1 MKKILIIED
10 NKSLNEE
17 LIDWFTFEG
26 FEAWSADNG
35 FDGIDMACQLVPDI
49 ILCDIMMPDMNGTEV
64 LEDLRNNVST
74 RLIPFI
80 FMTALSGR
88 LNIRT
93 GMELGADDY
102 ITKPFTR
109 IELIKTVTTR
119 LKKAESI
126 RELTDTKAQE
136 RTAKLN
142 FTNMELEAFNYSVS
156 HDLHAP
162 LRALNGYANMLTEDY
177 ADLLDSEGKRMLN
190 AITEQSK
197 KMGALIDDLLSFS
210 RISTN
215 EIKISAID
223 MHDLALTVFTELAA
237 DQDKAKIDFRITE
250 IDSSYGDAPMI
261 KQVWVNLISNAIKY
275 TSKITI
281 PVIEIGSTNTETET
295 VFYIKDNGAGFD
307 MEYYDKLFSVFKRL
321 HSARQFE
328 GNGVGLAIVQRIIQ
342 RHQGRV
348 WAESEIN
355 KGTTFYFALPLA
367 AASHL
372 KGIAV

>member
-10 NKSLNEE
+10 NISLNEE

-26 FEAWSADNG
+26 FEARSADNG
-35 FDGIDMACQLVPDI
+35 FDGIEMACRLIPDI

-88 LNIRT
+88 HNIRT
-93 GMELGADDY
+93 GMDLGADDY

-109 IELIKTVTTR
+109 VELIKTVTTR
-119 LKKAESI
+119 LKKSENI

-142 FTNMELEAFNYSVS
+142 FTNRELEAFNYSVS
-156 HDLHAP
+156 HDLHTP
-162 LRALNGYANMLTEDY
+162 LRALNGYASMLIEDY
-177 ADLLDSEGKRMLN
+177 SELLDSEGKRMLN
-190 AITEQSK
+190 AIVDQSN
-197 KMGALIDDLLSFS
+197 KMGCLIDDLLSFS
-210 RISTN
+210 RINMN

-223 MHDLALTVFTELAA
+223 MHSLAINVYDELTTDPE
-237 DQDKAKIDFRITE
+237 KEKIDFRISE
-250 IDSSYGDAPMI
+250 IDSTYGDTSML
-261 KQVWVNLISNAIKY
+261 KQIWVNLISNAIKY
-275 TSKITI
+275 TSKISN
-281 PVIEIGSTNTETET
+281 PVIEIGSTSDETET
-295 VFYIKDNGAGFD
+295 VYYIKDNGAGFD
-307 MEYYDKLFSVFKRL
+307 MEYYDKLFGVFKRL
-321 HSARQFE
+321 HSTRQFE
-328 GNGVGLAIVQRIIQ
+328 GNGVGLAIVHRIVQ

-355 KGTTFYFALPLA
+355 KGATFYFALPA
-367 AASHL
+367 ANASN
-372 KGIAV
+372 GIEH

>member
-10 NKSLNEE
+10 NISLNEE

-26 FEAWSADNG
+26 FEARSADNG
-35 FDGIDMACQLVPDI
+35 FDGIEMACRLIPDI

-88 LNIRT
+88 HNIRT
-93 GMELGADDY
+93 GMDLGADDY

-109 IELIKTVTTR
+109 VELIKTVTTR
-119 LKKAESI
+119 LKKSENI

-142 FTNMELEAFNYSVS
+142 FTNRELEAFNYSVS
-156 HDLHAP
+156 HDLHTP
-162 LRALNGYANMLTEDY
+162 LRALNGYASMLIEDY
-177 ADLLDSEGKRMLN
+177 SELLDSEGKRMLN
-190 AITEQSK
+190 AIVDQSN
-197 KMGALIDDLLSFS
+197 KMGCLIDDLLSFS
-210 RISTN
+210 RINMN

-223 MHDLALTVFTELAA
+223 MHSLAINVYDELTTDTE
-237 DQDKAKIDFRITE
+237 KEKIDFRISE
-250 IDSSYGDAPMI
+250 IDSINGDTSML
-261 KQVWVNLISNAIKY
+261 KQIWVNLISNAIKY
-275 TSKITI
+275 TSKISN
-281 PVIEIGSTNTETET
+281 PVIEIGSTSDETET
-295 VFYIKDNGAGFD
+295 VYYIKDNGAGFD
-307 MEYYDKLFSVFKRL
+307 MEYYDKLFGVFKRL
-321 HSARQFE
+321 HSTRQFE
-328 GNGVGLAIVQRIIQ
+328 GNGVGLAIVHRIVQ

-355 KGTTFYFALPLA
+355 KGATFYFALPA
-367 AASHL
+367 VNASN
-372 KGIAV
+372 GIEH

>member
-26 FEAWSADNG
+26 FEAWSAYNG
-35 FDGIDMACQLVPDI
+35 LTGIEMASQLLPDI

-64 LEDLRNNVST
+64 IEALRKNITT

-88 LNIRT
+88 QNIRT
-93 GMELGADDY
+93 GMDLGADDY

-109 IELIKTVTTR
+109 IELIKTVSTR
-119 LKKAESI
+119 LKKAENI
-126 RELTDTKAQE
+126 IELTDSTARE
-136 RTAKLN
+136 RTAQLN
-142 FTNMELEAFNYSVS
+142 YTNRELEAFNYSVS

-177 ADLLDSEGKRMLN
+177 SDLLDSEGKRMLN
-190 AITEQSK
+190 AIIEQSK
-197 KMGALIDDLLSFS
+197 KMGDLIDDLLSFS
-210 RISTN
+210 RITTN
-215 EIKISAID
+215 EIKISVIN
-223 MHDLALTVFTELAA
+223 MHDLVFDVYNDLSA
-237 DQDKAKIDFRITE
+237 DQDKARIDFRISE
-250 IDSSYGDAPMI
+250 IDSIYGDAAMI

-275 TSKITI
+275 TSKII
-281 PVIEIGSTNTETET
+281 NPVIEIGSTNTETET
-295 VFYIKDNGAGFD
+295 VFYVKDNGAGFD

-328 GNGVGLAIVQRIIQ
+328 GNGVGLAIVQRIVQ

-348 WAESEIN
+348 WAESEVN
-355 KGTTFYFALPLA
+355 KGAAFYFALPLSV
-367 AASHL
+367 ASNL
-372 KGIAV
+372 KGVAV

>member
-10 NKSLNEE
+10 NISLNEE

-26 FEAWSADNG
+26 FEARSADNG
-35 FDGIDMACQLVPDI
+35 FDGIEMACRLIPDI

-88 LNIRT
+88 HNIRT
-93 GMELGADDY
+93 GMDLGADDY

-109 IELIKTVTTR
+109 VELIKTVTTR
-119 LKKAESI
+119 LKKSENI

-142 FTNMELEAFNYSVS
+142 FTNRELEAFNYSVS

-177 ADLLDSEGKRMLN
+177 ADLLDSEGKRMLK
-190 AITEQSK
+190 AIIEQSK
-197 KMGALIDDLLSFS
+197 KMGDLIDDLLTFS

-223 MHDLALTVFTELAA
+223 MHDLAYDVFNDLAA
-237 DQDKAKIDFRITE
+237 DQDKAKIDFRISEMDNT
-250 IDSSYGDAPMI
+250 YGDTPMI

-307 MEYYDKLFSVFKRL
+307 MEYYVKLFSVFKRL

-355 KGTTFYFALPLA
+355 KGATFYFALPLA

>member
-35 FDGIDMACQLVPDI
+35 FAGIDMACQLVPDI

-109 IELIKTVTTR
+109 VELIKTITTR
-119 LKKAESI
+119 LKKAENI
-126 RELTDTKAQE
+126 RELTDAKAQE

-237 DQDKAKIDFRITE
+237 DKDKAKIDFRISE

-261 KQVWVNLISNAIKY
+261 KQIWVNLISNAIKY
-275 TSKITI
+275 TSKITN
-281 PVIEIGSTNTETET
+281 PVIEIGSTSSETET
-295 VFYIKDNGAGFD
+295 VFFIKDNGAGFD

-328 GNGVGLAIVQRIIQ
+328 GNGVGLAIVQRIVQ

-367 AASHL
+367 ASSHL
-372 KGIAV
+372 KGAAV

>member
-1 MKKILIIED
+1 
-10 NKSLNEE
+10 
-17 LIDWFTFEG
+17 
-26 FEAWSADNG
+26 
-35 FDGIDMACQLVPDI
+35 MACQLVPDI

>member
-10 NKSLNEE
+10 NISLNEE

-26 FEAWSADNG
+26 FEAWSAYNG
-35 FDGIDMACQLVPDI
+35 LTGIELASQLLPDI

-64 LEDLRNNVST
+64 IETLRKNIPT

-88 LNIRT
+88 NNIRT
-93 GMELGADDY
+93 GMDLGADDY

-109 IELIKTVTTR
+109 IELIKTVSTR
-119 LKKAESI
+119 LKKSENI
-126 RELTDTKAQE
+126 RELTDTTALE
-136 RTAKLN
+136 RTAQLN
-142 FTNMELEAFNYSVS
+142 FTNKELEAFNYSVS

-162 LRALNGYANMLTEDY
+162 LRALNGYANMLIEDY
-177 ADLLDSEGKRMLN
+177 SGLLDSEGKRILG
-190 AITEQSK
+190 AIIDQSK
-197 KMGALIDDLLSFS
+197 KMGDLIDDLLSFS

-215 EIKISAID
+215 EIKISVIN
-223 MHDLALTVFTELAA
+223 MHDLAVDVYNDLAS
-237 DQDKAKIDFRITE
+237 DQDKAKIDFRVLE
-250 IDSSYGDAPMI
+250 IDSTCGDTPMI

-275 TSKITI
+275 TSKIAN
-281 PVIEIGSTNTETET
+281 PVIEIGSTNNETET
-295 VFYIKDNGAGFD
+295 VFYIRDNGAGFD
-307 MEYYDKLFSVFKRL
+307 MEYYDKLFGVFKRL

-328 GNGVGLAIVQRIIQ
+328 GNGVGLAIVQRIVQ

-355 KGTTFYFALPLA
+355 KGTTFYFALPFSD
-367 AASHL
+367 ASNIH
-372 KGIAV
+372 GVAV

>member
-10 NKSLNEE
+10 NISLNEE

-26 FEAWSADNG
+26 FEARSADNG
-35 FDGIDMACQLVPDI
+35 FDGIEMACRLIPDI

-88 LNIRT
+88 HNIRT
-93 GMELGADDY
+93 GMDLGADDY

-109 IELIKTVTTR
+109 VELIKTVTTR
-119 LKKAESI
+119 LKKSENI

-142 FTNMELEAFNYSVS
+142 FTNRELEAFNYSVS

-177 ADLLDSEGKRMLN
+177 ADLLDSEGKRMLK
-190 AITEQSK
+190 AIIEQSK
-197 KMGALIDDLLSFS
+197 KMGDLIDDLLTFS

-223 MHDLALTVFTELAA
+223 MHDLAYDVFNDLAA
-237 DQDKAKIDFRITE
+237 DQDKAKIDFRISEMENT
-250 IDSSYGDAPMI
+250 YGDTPMI

-355 KGTTFYFALPLA
+355 KGATFYFALPLA

>member
-26 FEAWSADNG
+26 FEAWSAYNG
-35 FDGIDMACQLVPDI
+35 LTGIEMASQLLPDI

-64 LEDLRNNVST
+64 IEALRKNITT

-88 LNIRT
+88 QNIRT
-93 GMELGADDY
+93 GMDLGADDY

-109 IELIKTVTTR
+109 IELIKTVSTR
-119 LKKAESI
+119 LKKAENI
-126 RELTDTKAQE
+126 IELTDSTARE
-136 RTAKLN
+136 RTAQLN
-142 FTNMELEAFNYSVS
+142 YTNRELEAFNYSVS

-177 ADLLDSEGKRMLN
+177 SDLLDSEGKRMLN
-190 AITEQSK
+190 AIIEQSK
-197 KMGALIDDLLSFS
+197 KMGDLIDDLLSFS
-210 RISTN
+210 RITTN
-215 EIKISAID
+215 EIKISVIN
-223 MHDLALTVFTELAA
+223 MHDLVFDVYNDLSA
-237 DQDKAKIDFRITE
+237 DQDKARIDFRISE
-250 IDSSYGDAPMI
+250 IDSIYGDAAMI

-275 TSKITI
+275 TSKII
-281 PVIEIGSTNTETET
+281 NPVIEIGSTNTETET
-295 VFYIKDNGAGFD
+295 VFFVKDNGAGFD

-328 GNGVGLAIVQRIIQ
+328 GNGVGLAIVQRIVQ

-348 WAESEIN
+348 WAESEVN
-355 KGTTFYFALPLA
+355 KGAAFYFALPLSV
-367 AASHL
+367 ASNL
-372 KGIAV
+372 RGVAV

>member
-26 FEAWSADNG
+26 FEAWSAYNG
-35 FDGIDMACQLVPDI
+35 LTGIEMASQLLPDI

-64 LEDLRNNVST
+64 IEALRKNITT

-88 LNIRT
+88 QNIRT
-93 GMELGADDY
+93 GMDLGADDY

-109 IELIKTVTTR
+109 IELIKTVSTR
-119 LKKAESI
+119 LKKAENI
-126 RELTDTKAQE
+126 IELTDSTARE
-136 RTAKLN
+136 RTAQLN
-142 FTNMELEAFNYSVS
+142 YTNRELEAFNYSVS

-177 ADLLDSEGKRMLN
+177 SDLLDSEGKRMLN
-190 AITEQSK
+190 AIIEQSK
-197 KMGALIDDLLSFS
+197 KMGDLIDDLLSFS
-210 RISTN
+210 RITTN
-215 EIKISAID
+215 EIKISVIN
-223 MHDLALTVFTELAA
+223 MHDLVFDVYNDLSA
-237 DQDKAKIDFRITE
+237 DQDKARIDFRISE
-250 IDSSYGDAPMI
+250 IDSIYGDAAMI

-275 TSKITI
+275 TSKII
-281 PVIEIGSTNTETET
+281 NPVIEIGSTNTETET
-295 VFYIKDNGAGFD
+295 VFYVKDNGAGFD

-328 GNGVGLAIVQRIIQ
+328 GNGVGLAIVQRIVQ

-348 WAESEIN
+348 WAESEVN
-355 KGTTFYFALPLA
+355 KGAVFYFALPLSV
-367 AASHL
+367 ASNL
-372 KGIAV
+372 RGVAV

>member
-10 NKSLNEE
+10 NISLNEE

-26 FEAWSADNG
+26 FEARSADNG
-35 FDGIDMACQLVPDI
+35 FDGIEMACRLIPDI

-88 LNIRT
+88 HNIRT
-93 GMELGADDY
+93 GMDLGADDY

-109 IELIKTVTTR
+109 VELIKTVTTR
-119 LKKAESI
+119 LKKSENI
-126 RELTDTKAQE
+126 RELTDITALE
-136 RTAKLN
+136 RTAQLN
-142 FTNMELEAFNYSVS
+142 YTNQELEAFSYSVS
-156 HDLHAP
+156 HDLHTP
-162 LRALNGYANMLTEDY
+162 LRALNGYASILIEDY
-177 ADLLDSEGKRMLN
+177 SDLLDSEGKRMLN
-190 AITEQSK
+190 SIVDQSK
-197 KMGALIDDLLSFS
+197 KMGCLIDDLLSFS
-210 RISTN
+210 RINMN

-223 MHDLALTVFTELAA
+223 MHSQAISVYDELTADLE
-237 DQDKAKIDFRITE
+237 KEKIDFRISE
-250 IDSSYGDAPMI
+250 IDSTYGDTSML
-261 KQVWVNLISNAIKY
+261 KQIWVNLISNAIKY
-275 TSKITI
+275 TSKISNPT
-281 PVIEIGSTNTETET
+281 IEIGSTHDETET
-295 VFYIKDNGAGFD
+295 IYYIKDNGAGFD
-307 MEYYDKLFSVFKRL
+307 MEYYDKLFGVFKRL
-321 HSARQFE
+321 HSTRQFE

-355 KGTTFYFALPLA
+355 KGATFYFALPLA

>member
-26 FEAWSADNG
+26 FEAWSAYNG
-35 FDGIDMACQLVPDI
+35 LTGIEMASQLLPDI

-64 LEDLRNNVST
+64 IEALRKNITT

-88 LNIRT
+88 QNIRT
-93 GMELGADDY
+93 GMDLGADDY

-109 IELIKTVTTR
+109 IELIKTVSTR
-119 LKKAESI
+119 LKKAENI
-126 RELTDTKAQE
+126 IELTDSTARE
-136 RTAKLN
+136 RTAQLN
-142 FTNMELEAFNYSVS
+142 YTNRELEAFNYSVS

-177 ADLLDSEGKRMLN
+177 SDLLDSEGKRMLN
-190 AITEQSK
+190 AIIEQSK
-197 KMGALIDDLLSFS
+197 KMGDLIDDLLSFS
-210 RISTN
+210 RITTN
-215 EIKISAID
+215 EIKISVIN
-223 MHDLALTVFTELAA
+223 MHDLVFDVYNDLSA
-237 DQDKAKIDFRITE
+237 DQDKARIDFRISE
-250 IDSSYGDAPMI
+250 IDSIYGDAAMI

-275 TSKITI
+275 TSKII
-281 PVIEIGSTNTETET
+281 NPVIEIGSTNTETET
-295 VFYIKDNGAGFD
+295 VFYVKDNGAGFD

-328 GNGVGLAIVQRIIQ
+328 GNGVGLAIVQRIVQ

-348 WAESEIN
+348 WAESEVN
-355 KGTTFYFALPLA
+355 KGAAFYFALPLSV
-367 AASHL
+367 ASNL
-372 KGIAV
+372 RGVAV